1 MKWFNNPQTLEDLK
15 QQYKR
20 LAMAHHP
27 DRGGNTK
34 DMQEINGE
42 YDQLFQQLKNIH
54 KAANGTTYTTAGQA
68 SGAHQAQILPQS
80 SEKAADFREIIDI
93 LIRFTGLNIEICGS
107 WLWISGDTKPHKEE
121 LKRLKFRWSQSK
133 KAWYYHTSPYR
144 KHSSKTLSLDEIRDL
159 YGSET
164 IKTNQPLVKIV

>member
-42 YDQLFQQLKNIH
+42 YDRLFKQLQNVH
-54 KAANGTTYTTAGQA
+54 RAANGTTYTTAA
-68 SGAHQAQILPQS
+68 QS

-93 LIRFTGLNIEICGS
+93 LIRFTGLNIEIC
-107 WLWISGDTKPHKEE
+107 
-121 LKRLKFRWSQSK
+121 
-133 KAWYYHTSPYR
+133 
-144 KHSSKTLSLDEIRDL
+144 
-159 YGSET
+159 
-164 IKTNQPLVKIV
+164 

>member
-42 YDQLFQQLKNIH
+42 YEI
-54 KAANGTTYTTAGQA
+54 GR
-68 SGAHQAQILPQS
+68 AH
-80 SEKAADFREIIDI
+80 
-93 LIRFTGLNIEICGS
+93 
-107 WLWISGDTKPHKEE
+107 
-121 LKRLKFRWSQSK
+121 
-133 KAWYYHTSPYR
+133 
-144 KHSSKTLSLDEIRDL
+144 
-159 YGSET
+159 
-164 IKTNQPLVKIV
+164 V

>member
-1 MKWFNNPQTLEDLK
+1 MKWFDNPQTLEDLK

-54 KAANGTTYTTAGQA
+54 KAANGTTYTTAGQ
-68 SGAHQAQILPQS
+68 S

-133 KAWYYHTSPYR
+133 RHG
-144 KHSSKTLSLDEIRDL
+144 I
-159 YGSET
+159 T
-164 IKTNQPLVKIV
+164 IPAPTASTAVKPCRWMKLGICTEAKPSRQISRL

>member
-54 KAANGTTYTTAGQA
+54 KAANGTTYTTAGQ
-68 SGAHQAQILPQS
+68 S

-107 WLWISGDTKPHKEE
+107 WLWISGGHKAP
-121 LKRLKFRWSQSK
+121 Q
-133 KAWYYHTSPYR
+133 
-144 KHSSKTLSLDEIRDL
+144 
-159 YGSET
+159 GG
-164 IKTNQPLVKIV
+164 IKTT

>member
-15 QQYKR
+15 KQYKR
-20 LAMAHHP
+20 LAMVHHP
-27 DRGGNTK
+27 DRGGDTR

-42 YDQLFQQLKNIH
+42 YDRLFKQLQNVH
-54 KAANGTTYTTAGQA
+54 RAANGTTYTTAG
-68 SGAHQAQILPQS
+68 QS

-133 KAWYYHTSPYR
+133 RAWYYHSSPYR